1 MIQFS
6 LQKMRLVLR
15 QMGLLL
21 MLALCWPA
29 AGQARL
35 RLDDPNVA
43 AAVCEQAAMQV
54 AAESGVPVDILAGLT
69 LTETG
74 RRRDGVVRPWAW
86 SANADGA
93 GSWFDDPASA
103 LAYIEER
110 IAMGRPSVDVG
121 CFQLNYRWHGEN
133 FSSVAAMLDPV
144 TNARY
149 AAKFV
154 RDLYRETG
162 DWRAAAGAFHSR
174 TPVHANRYLKRFD
187 DLRAMYQARGFEGMT
202 GSPETYNQFVD
213 AAPMPVEKVRRA
225 REKLTLLGAP
235 IGTPVTGRA
244 GSLAVI
250 GESRGALLVAGGG
263 PLFASGGPTLDDDL
277 P

>member
-1 MIQFS
+1 MCRFRP
-6 LQKMRLVLR
+6 LLTLLVAAI
-15 QMGLLL
+15 
-21 MLALCWPA
+21 LAVLVCLPDA
-29 AGQARL
+29 ATARL
-35 RLDDPNVA
+35 RMDDPNMA
-43 AAVCEQAAMQV
+43 AAVCEQAAMQA

-103 LAYIEER
+103 LAYVEER

-121 CFQLNYRWHGEN
+121 CFQLNYRWHGEH
-133 FSSVAAMLDPV
+133 FPSVAAMLDPM

-149 AAKFV
+149 AARFV
-154 RDLYRETG
+154 GQLYQETG

-174 TPVHANRYLKRFD
+174 TPVHANKYLKRFD
-187 DLRAMYQARGFEGMT
+187 ELRAMYRARGFQGMT
-202 GSPETYNQFVD
+202 GSPETYNRFAD
-213 AAPMPVEKVRRA
+213 ALPMPAEKVRRA
-225 REKLTLLGAP
+225 REQLMLLGAP
-235 IGTPVTGRA
+235 MGTPVTGSA
-244 GSLAVI
+244 GSLAAL
-250 GESRGALLVAGGG
+250 GDSRGPLLMAGAGG
-263 PLFASGGPTLDDDL
+263 PMFADGGALISDL